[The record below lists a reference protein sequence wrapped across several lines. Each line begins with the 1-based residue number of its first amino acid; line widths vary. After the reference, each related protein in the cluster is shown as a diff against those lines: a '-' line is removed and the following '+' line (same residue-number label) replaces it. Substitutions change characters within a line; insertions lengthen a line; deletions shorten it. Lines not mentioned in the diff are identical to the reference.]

1 MVTRGMIIDSNYV
14 VDVDENGTM
23 NGMTQHHGLQHQSSH
38 SHNFIRS
45 NYLDLVWYPYL
56 PIIYVQVPPSN
67 TNVSSLEEN
76 IRMAQRRRRHHHRFL
91 LRRQYREQQ
100 IRRQYREQQIRRQY
114 REQQIRRHFNFPS
127 YITASPYRVPETTNH
142 SRSSSMPIQNTPY
155 RDNIHNLHPPTFR
168 EFPSYMLMDTDDMS
182 YETLFN
188 VQEFPSLGDPHS
200 DMRLDIDGMSYE
212 ASILY
217 MYSLM
222 FFSMHTKIL
231 ELIEL
236 SELINDNSERGL
248 SEDIIARYMQTKSYL
263 LPENLE
269 NHEYD
274 ICIICQDEYKNKE
287 EIGILQCGHEY
298 HAECVK
304 RWLHEKNVCPMCKSI
319 GLTIE

>member
-1 MVTRGMIIDSNYV
+1 MSENIHRMVTRGMIIDSNYV
-14 VDVDENGTM
+14 VDVVENGMM

-38 SHNFIRS
+38 SHNFIWS

-56 PIIYVQVPPSN
+56 PISYVQGY
-67 TNVSSLEEN
+67 
-76 IRMAQRRRRHHHRFL
+76 FL
-91 LRRQYREQQ
+91 YHVLFYFLVQ
-100 IRRQYREQQIRRQY
+100 
-114 REQQIRRHFNFPS
+114 
-127 YITASPYRVPETTNH
+127 
-142 SRSSSMPIQNTPY
+142 
-155 RDNIHNLHPPTFR
+155 
-168 EFPSYMLMDTDDMS
+168 EFPLYMLMDIDDMS

-188 VQEFPSLGDPHS
+188 VPEFPSLADPHS

-212 ASILY
+212 AS
-217 MYSLM
+217 
-222 FFSMHTKIL
+222 
-231 ELIEL
+231 ELLGL
-236 SELINDNSERGL
+236 SEWINDNSDRGL
-248 SEDIIARYMQTKSYL
+248 SEDIIARYMQIKSYL